1 MLSSLHIRNYVLIDS
16 LDIEFS
22 SALNVITGPTGAG
35 KSVIIGAMGLL
46 MGAKADAGV
55 IACGADN
62 CVIEGEFVFKD
73 DAIEDFCHENDID
86 YDGGRFI
93 IRRVVS
99 SSGRSRAFVNDE
111 PVSVAV
117 LGQLAHRL
125 VDIHSQHDTLL
136 LTDRRYQ
143 MSILDAF
150 ASNGSLLGECSAA
163 YSAVRDINNRIAA
176 LQQQIDLSHREADYH
191 ADVCSRL
198 DKAGLHEGELAN
210 LEQEQFT
217 LSHSGQIKDLLSQA
231 DALFHGEDDSSHP
244 GIDSTLCLAERL
256 LEQLSR
262 MIPSVGD
269 LSSRLQSARLE
280 LKDIGDDIAMRNDSL
295 SCSPE
300 RLQAVDDRLA
310 QLYDLLKRFGCAD
323 EAELIALRESSRR
336 MAFSA
341 EDLEAELSGLKT
353 ELAVARERF
362 DTLCAALHESRVKAV
377 PLFNARVL
385 ENLSWMELE
394 TASFEAELISCE
406 QGPFGSDELS
416 FMFSATP
423 TGRLVPVAKC
433 ASGGEL
439 SRIMLSLKQIMSQH
453 MNMPTMVF
461 DEIDTGVSGSV
472 ADRMGSMICRMGENM
487 QVFAITHLP
496 QVAAKGSA
504 HFMVEKTTDGVSSRS
519 TMKKLSDQQRVHEIA
534 RMLSGSSITDE
545 ALANARALLLG

>member
-35 KSVIIGAMGLL
+35 KSVIIGAIGLL
-46 MGAKADAGV
+46 MGAKADAGA
-55 IACGADN
+55 IASGADN
-62 CVIEGEFVFKD
+62 CVIEGEFVFRD
-73 DAIEDFCHENDID
+73 DALEGFCHENDLD
-86 YDGGRFI
+86 YDDGRFI

-117 LGQLAHRL
+117 LVNLARYL

-150 ASNGSLLGECSAA
+150 ASNGALLEECASA
-163 YSAVRDINNRIAA
+163 YSAVRDIKSRISDM
-176 LQQQIDLSHREADYH
+176 QQQIDRARREADYY
-191 ADVCSRL
+191 ADIYSRL
-198 DKAGLHEGELAN
+198 DKAGLQEGELAA
-210 LEQEQFT
+210 LEQEQYT
-217 LSHSGQIKDLLSQA
+217 LSHSGQIKELLSQV
-231 DALFHGEDDSSHP
+231 DALFQGDDDDARP
-244 GIDSTLCLAERL
+244 GVDSALCSAVRL
-256 LEQLSR
+256 LDQLAR

-269 LSSRLQSARLE
+269 LSTRLESARLE
-280 LKDIGDDIAMRNDSL
+280 LKDIGDDIATRNESL

-310 QLYDLLKRFGCAD
+310 LLYDLMKRFDCAD
-323 EAELIALRESSRR
+323 ESALIALRESTRR
-336 MAFSA
+336 MACSV
-341 EDLEAELSGLKT
+341 EDIEAEMDALKAD
-353 ELAVARERF
+353 LADADARH
-362 DTLCAALHESRVKAV
+362 DALCAQLHKSRAEAV
-377 PLFNARVL
+377 PLFNAKVL
-385 ENLSWMELE
+385 ENLSFLELDM
-394 TASFEAELISCE
+394 ASFEAALSSCE
-406 QGPFGSDELS
+406 KCPSGYDELS

-423 TGRLVPVAKC
+423 TGRLAPVAKC

-472 ADRMGSMICRMGENM
+472 ADSMGSMICRMGENM

-504 HFMVEKTTDGVSSRS
+504 HFMVEKTTDGDSSKS
-519 TMKKLSDQQRVHEIA
+519 TMRKLSAGQRVQEIA